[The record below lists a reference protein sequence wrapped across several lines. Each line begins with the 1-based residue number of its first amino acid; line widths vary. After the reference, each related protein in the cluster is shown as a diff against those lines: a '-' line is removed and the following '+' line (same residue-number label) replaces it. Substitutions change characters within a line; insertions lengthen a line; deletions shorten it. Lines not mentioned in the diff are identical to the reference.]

1 MSFRRVAPAGLVA
14 LVVIACGGATA
25 TTAPATPSATA
36 APTPSPS
43 ATGGALQHFDE
54 AIDAVLQIEAVGTFR
69 DPDEGEHVA
78 SGRGSGFVIDPSGIA
93 VTNNHVVTGAASLK
107 IWLGPDRE
115 EHAARVLGASECA
128 DLAVIEIDNVSDVP
142 YLDWYE
148 DEIRPG
154 LDIYVAG
161 FPLGEPEYTLT
172 RGIVSR
178 AHGILD
184 ENWAWVE
191 DSIEHDASTNPGN
204 SGGPVL
210 TTDAEV
216 VGVHYAGDPD
226 TEQHW
231 AISSDEAQTVVER
244 LRDGQDLYSIGVN
257 GAAFASDAS
266 TGIWVYSVKPGSA
279 AARTGIL
286 PGDIITRLS
295 SVALAADGTMRE
307 YCEILRSHR
316 PSDVMPVQ
324 VLRLDTESVL
334 EGEING
340 NALAVTTSFA
350 QDEGAT
356 DDYPEYTTQTDDTGT
371 ISVDFPTAWTDVST
385 TTWDHQGTDVG
396 VVVVAAPDIAA
407 WRDGWDVPGV
417 FFGASE
423 SLAADYTP
431 AEFLALTDFSEDCED
446 VVRDVY
452 EDALYTGEYQIWRGC
467 GPDAVASLVEV
478 VAVPEDRS
486 FLMLVQVQA
495 VEDRD
500 FAALDR
506 ILDSFQLVGP

>member
-1 MSFRRVAPAGLVA
+1 MTSLRIAPWALAVIVAACSSPA
-14 LVVIACGGATA
+14 ATLA
-25 TTAPATPSATA
+25 
-36 APTPSPS
+36 PSPS
-43 ATGGALQHFDE
+43 ATLPPSPSPSAGGAVRSFDD

-69 DPDEGEHVA
+69 DPDAGEHVA

-107 IWLGPDRE
+107 VWLGPDRE

-128 DLAVIEIDNVSDVP
+128 DLAVIEIDDVGTVP
-142 YLDWYE
+142 YLDWYAA
-148 DEIRPG
+148 EIRPG

-178 AHGILD
+178 AHGILN

-204 SGGPVL
+204 SGGPVI
-210 TTDAEV
+210 TTDAQV
-216 VGVHYAGDPD
+216 VGVHYAGDPN

-231 AISSDEAQTVVER
+231 AISSDEAQTVIDR
-244 LRDGQDLYSIGVN
+244 LRKGEDLYSIGVN
-257 GAAFASDAS
+257 GEAFAGEEF
-266 TGIWVYSVKPGSA
+266 TGIWVYSVKPGSP
-279 AARTGIL
+279 AARAGIV

-295 SVALAADGTMRE
+295 AVALAADGTMRE

-316 PSDVMPVQ
+316 PTDVMPVQ
-324 VLRLDTESVL
+324 VLRLDTEEVL

-340 NALAVTTSFA
+340 TELRVTTSFA
-350 QDEGAT
+350 QDEGTT

-371 ISVDFPTAWTDVST
+371 ISVEFPSSWTDVST
-385 TTWDHQGTDVG
+385 TTWDFDGTDVG
-396 VVVVAAPDIAA
+396 VVVVAAPDIDA
-407 WRDGWDVPGV
+407 WRDGWEVPGV
-417 FFGASE
+417 FFGASN
-423 SLAADYTP
+423 SLAGEYTP
-431 AEFLALTDFSEDCED
+431 AEFLARSDFNADCRD
-446 VVRDVY
+446 VARDVY
-452 EDALYTGEYQIWRGC
+452 EDAFYTGEFQIWREC
-467 GPDAVASLVEV
+467 GPDGAASLLEV
-478 VAVPEDRS
+478 VAEPDDHS

-495 VEDRD
+495 LEDRD

-506 ILDSFQLVGP
+506 ILDTFRLVGP